1 MTEAVPFRYRGTLP
15 DGEEAGVPRL
25 KLMIMSFGAFWAM
38 LYATLYLWKTWGY
51 QHSNNSVANSLVAV
65 S

>member
-1 MTEAVPFRYRGTLP
+1 MPRVKLAV
-15 DGEEAGVPRL
+15 
-25 KLMIMSFGAFWAM
+25 MSIGAFWAL

-51 QHSNNSVANSLVAV
+51 QHPASKIGNSLVAV